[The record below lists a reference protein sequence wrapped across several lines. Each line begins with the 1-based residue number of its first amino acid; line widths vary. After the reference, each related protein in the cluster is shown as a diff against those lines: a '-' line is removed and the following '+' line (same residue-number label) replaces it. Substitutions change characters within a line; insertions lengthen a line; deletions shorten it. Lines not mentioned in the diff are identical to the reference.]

1 MQDKESGASRRDG
14 EWSWS
19 STIQKLQAYGEAKS
33 EGNDTRMKAVDLAR
47 LAVFGKDSIDVHY
60 LNRVVLFQ
68 IIGEHSKKLTEL
80 ITSLN
85 FSFQE
90 RR

>member
-1 MQDKESGASRRDG
+1 MERPDAMVNEVEALRYGSCK
-14 EWSWS
+14 
-19 STIQKLQAYGEAKS
+19 AYGEAKS
-33 EGNDTRMKAVDLAR
+33 EGADTRMKAVDLAR

-80 ITSLN
+80 ITLLIY
-85 FSFQE
+85 SFQE